1 MRVSS
6 RIRNDLPGALLHAR
20 VAVRVVALHF
30 SESCLANPRMPVRV
44 SLRYCVPIKRP
55 DNVSEWHLMKNLEA
69 IEASNVVACANLRSR
84 EIGLRGPEPIKSVF
98 DHSDFPI
105 DEDEDGDLRWYKRK
119 DGWTRDEYW
128 DVYWHESGGYPATI
142 SYLSAKAASKV
153 LNDAEHGISLLLV
166 TGGQYCYNSGKHEIR
181 EFFMTWNRKEDP
193 PPGSALH
200 DDDTSFERDNTV
212 YWSHQCGCDVYSFA
226 VSTSVPEGV
235 AQNMEVLCKAFG
247 LEMEAE
253 PSWRMIEA
261 SSFD

>member
-181 EFFMTWNRKEDP
+181 EFFRTWNRKEDP
-193 PPGSALH
+193 PLGQLSMMMTLPLKETTQSIGPISVVA
-200 DDDTSFERDNTV
+200 TSTHLPCLR
-212 YWSHQCGCDVYSFA
+212 
-226 VSTSVPEGV
+226 
-235 AQNMEVLCKAFG
+235 LCPKASRKTWRFCARH
-247 LEMEAE
+247 LVWRWK
-253 PSWRMIEA
+253 PSLRGA
-261 SSFD
+261 